1 MIKVCNKGLVL
12 FFLLTPL
19 TLCAQ
24 VQKGHTNQNKF
35 RQLYVEFADPNN
47 YHNASGAPGVDYY
60 QQKVDYVMDIELD
73 DKNSKLYGEEEIT
86 YTNNSP
92 DNLTY
97 LWLQLDQNIRKK
109 NSPSLDINSSGNS
122 VTQRPSS
129 FLKNYI
135 NESFDGGFNIEW
147 VLDSQGNPLKYTIN
161 QTMMRVDLPESISPN
176 GIFKFK
182 IKWWYNINNH
192 VPERDRSGYEYFSED
207 DNRLYVIAQFF
218 PRLAVY
224 NDVEGWQNYQ
234 FWGRGE
240 FALEFGDYDVKIT
253 VPDDHIME
261 ATGELQNPKNVLS
274 KSELQRYKK
283 ATFSFDKPIVI
294 VSEEEVREKEKIKS
308 NGKST
313 WHFIAKNVRDF
324 AFASSRK
331 FIWDMMA
338 VKIGGKNIIASSL
351 YPKEGNPLWE
361 EYSTKVVAHTLKV
374 YSKYTFDY
382 PYPKAVSVHSKNQG
396 MEYPMICFNR
406 GRPEGDGSYSERT
419 KFGMISVI
427 IHEVGH
433 NYFPMIV
440 NSDERQWG
448 WMDEGLDSFLQYLT
462 EQDFGISY
470 PDAIGSL
477 EKYPSRRGDPKKIV
491 PYMAGDQ
498 NFIAPIMSNHENV
511 YQSGFNAYAKP
522 ATALNILRETIMG
535 NEVFDYAF
543 KTYAKRWMFK
553 HPTPE
558 DFFRTMEDA
567 SATDLDWFWRGWF
580 YSTDVVDIG
589 VKNVKRFY
597 FSDTPDQKASTTL
610 NEFGYDL
617 NNLPDMVFKIDQ
629 ESEMFDSDLVD
640 GNAIKGS
647 QILKDYLT
655 EEGIDPNAK
664 SPKYFYEIEFEKPGG
679 LVMPLIAEYNYSDGT
694 SEKVSYPVQVWRKN
708 DSSVKKVI
716 ASDKE
721 LVGVT
726 VDPDLETAD
735 VNLDNN
741 NWPKK
746 EAPSDFEKFKQ
757 KIKG

>member
-1 MIKVCNKGLVL
+1 MIKVYNKGLVL

-207 DNRLYVIAQFF
+207 DSRLYVIAQFF

-253 VPDDHIME
+253 VPDDHIMQ

-351 YPKEGNPLWE
+351 L
-361 EYSTKVVAHTLKV
+361 SL
-374 YSKYTFDY
+374 
-382 PYPKAVSVHSKNQG
+382 
-396 MEYPMICFNR
+396 
-406 GRPEGDGSYSERT
+406 
-419 KFGMISVI
+419 
-427 IHEVGH
+427 IH
-433 NYFPMIV
+433 I
-440 NSDERQWG
+440 
-448 WMDEGLDSFLQYLT
+448 
-462 EQDFGISY
+462 
-470 PDAIGSL
+470 
-477 EKYPSRRGDPKKIV
+477 
-491 PYMAGDQ
+491 
-498 NFIAPIMSNHENV
+498 
-511 YQSGFNAYAKP
+511 
-522 ATALNILRETIMG
+522 
-535 NEVFDYAF
+535 
-543 KTYAKRWMFK
+543 
-553 HPTPE
+553 
-558 DFFRTMEDA
+558 
-567 SATDLDWFWRGWF
+567 
-580 YSTDVVDIG
+580 
-589 VKNVKRFY
+589 
-597 FSDTPDQKASTTL
+597 
-610 NEFGYDL
+610 
-617 NNLPDMVFKIDQ
+617 
-629 ESEMFDSDLVD
+629 
-640 GNAIKGS
+640 
-647 QILKDYLT
+647 
-655 EEGIDPNAK
+655 
-664 SPKYFYEIEFEKPGG
+664 
-679 LVMPLIAEYNYSDGT
+679 
-694 SEKVSYPVQVWRKN
+694 
-708 DSSVKKVI
+708 
-716 ASDKE
+716 
-721 LVGVT
+721 
-726 VDPDLETAD
+726 
-735 VNLDNN
+735 
-741 NWPKK
+741 
-746 EAPSDFEKFKQ
+746 
-757 KIKG
+757 